1 MIPTYRPALKP
12 HGGTRKQWI
21 AQNDNWHYIAPM
33 PTIIFWALV
42 IALFVAYNLT
52 TRSERRTMIETFWI
66 IILLI
71 GVAGFALQLLL
82 YGSISF

>member
-1 MIPTYRPALKP
+1 MLA
-12 HGGTRKQWI
+12 
-21 AQNDNWHYIAPM
+21 
-33 PTIIFWALV
+33 IIFWALV
-42 IALFVAYNLT
+42 IAVVVFFKLT

>member
-1 MIPTYRPALKP
+1 MEVAGEPY
-12 HGGTRKQWI
+12 GGIHRQWI
-21 AQNDNWHYIAPM
+21 AQNDDRHYIAHM

-52 TRSERRTMIETFWI
+52 TRSERRTMIETFWF

-71 GVAGFALQLLL
+71 GVAGFALQFLL
-82 YGSISF
+82 YGAISF

>member
-1 MIPTYRPALKP
+1 
-12 HGGTRKQWI
+12 
-21 AQNDNWHYIAPM
+21 M

-71 GVAGFALQLLL
+71 GIAGFALQLLL

>member
-1 MIPTYRPALKP
+1 MIPTYHAALKP

-21 AQNDNWHYIAPM
+21 AQNDNWHYIAHM
-33 PTIIFWALV
+33 PTIIFGALV